1 MYMKNPVFNTTNLRY
16 QTKKV
21 VNLLKDG
28 ASLYLIHRSS
38 IIGKIEPLKKIKEK
52 TVEDIEKFLTLIK
65 AIKPKKLIDAYKR
78 KKIYLKHLKNRYE
91 KDIF

>member
-1 MYMKNPVFNTTNLRY
+1 MDMKNPVFNTTSLRY

-52 TVEDIEKFLTLIK
+52 TVEDIEKFLTLIEE
-65 AIKPKKLIDAYKR
+65 IKPKKLIDSQKR
-78 KKIYLKHLKNRYE
+78 KQIYLKHLKNRYE
-91 KDIF
+91 KDIS

>member
-1 MYMKNPVFNTTNLRY
+1 MKNPVFNTTSLRY

-52 TVEDIEKFLTLIK
+52 TIEDINKFLTLIK
-65 AIKPKKLIDAYKR
+65 EIKPKKLIDSS
-78 KKIYLKHLKNRYE
+78 KKKTNLFKTS
-91 KDIF
+91 

>member
-65 AIKPKKLIDAYKR
+65 EIKPKKLIDSQKR

>member
-1 MYMKNPVFNTTNLRY
+1 MDMKNPVFNATSLRY

-52 TVEDIEKFLTLIK
+52 TVEDINKFLILIK
-65 AIKPKKLIDAYKR
+65 EIKPKKLIDSQKR
-78 KKIYLKHLKNRYE
+78 KQIYLKHLKNRYE
-91 KDIF
+91 KDIS

>member
-1 MYMKNPVFNTTNLRY
+1 MDMKNPVFNATSLRY

-52 TVEDIEKFLTLIK
+52 TVEDIDKFLTLIK
-65 AIKPKKLIDAYKR
+65 EIKPKKLIDPYKR
-78 KKIYLKHLKNRYE
+78 KQIYLKHLKNRYE
-91 KDIF
+91 KDIS